1 MKNKKGIEFPA
12 VLGVLLAI
20 ASFQGGAAIAKGL
33 FPVLGAAAT
42 SSLRIV
48 LSAIILVIFNRPNL
62 RNLTT
67 AQWRSVALYGLTLGA
82 MNTIFYMAIARI
94 PLGLGVALEF
104 IGPLAL
110 ALAGSKRIIDFLW
123 VLLAATGIALIAPW
137 SNKGLDLVG
146 VLLALLAGAFWA
158 AYILLGARISKI
170 MDGGKA
176 VTIGMIFASI
186 LVLPVAISNGLFIH
200 LRPVMLLPGLAL
212 ALLSSAIPFTL
223 EMHALKKI
231 PAKTFSILMSLEP
244 AVAAFSGLLFL
255 HEYLSFHEWLAV
267 ALVIVAS
274 AGVTLTGRKNAQAAG
289 DGSLRDI

>member
-1 MKNKKGIEFPA
+1 MEHKKRVEFPA
-12 VLGVLLAI
+12 VLMVLFAI

-62 RNLTT
+62 KNLTS
-67 AQWRSVALYGLTLGA
+67 AQWKYVVLYGLTLGT
-82 MNTIFYMAIARI
+82 MNTVFYMAIARI
-94 PLGLGVALEF
+94 PLGLAVALEF

-110 ALAGSKRIIDFLW
+110 ALTGSRRIIDFLW
-123 VLLAATGIALIAPW
+123 VVLAAAGIALIAPW
-137 SNKGLDLVG
+137 SNKGLDIIG
-146 VLLALLAGAFWA
+146 VLLALLAGALWA
-158 AYILLGARISKI
+158 AYILLGGRISKI

-176 VTIGMIFASI
+176 VTIGMVVASM
-186 LVLPVAISNGLFIH
+186 LVLPIAISNGLFIH
-200 LRPVMLLPGLAL
+200 LKPVMLLPGFAL
-212 ALLSSAIPFTL
+212 AVLSSALPFTL
-223 EMHALKKI
+223 EMHAMRKI

-267 ALVIVAS
+267 GLVIVAS
-274 AGVTLTGRKNAQAAG
+274 AGVTLTGRKNTHAA
-289 DGSLRDI
+289 DDSSLRDI